1 VPVIAMHAAIP
12 ASSIR
17 PYMWI
22 VTGPR
27 SSVPEDGDGIDA
39 RSATAERILPTRAD
53 GVQKNYKSAS
63 SGVPTRRL
71 VVRGRRG

>member
-1 VPVIAMHAAIP
+1 MAMHAAIP

-39 RSATAERILPTRAD
+39 RSITAERILPTRAD
-53 GVQKNYKSAS
+53 GVREN
-63 SGVPTRRL
+63 
-71 VVRGRRG
+71 